1 VPPLS
6 PDGVGW
12 PKRPGSG
19 AGRARGRAARC
30 DRGSGW
36 RVLDHRRGGIGK
48 TALAVMRPPLLGA
61 KSKEWP
67 TGARGLRQFERRPLP
82 SERRC
87 ASPQIHIRGPQ
98 LRGVLVSSRP
108 ALRDA
113 ARSFFPKP
121 ISFRH
126 DSAGICILTLSLQV
140 EISRCSYIISKG
152 DDVSRPGSV
161 GERRPPTIVSSTHGL
176 RPIINGITLLA

>member
-1 VPPLS
+1 M
-6 PDGVGW
+6 
-12 PKRPGSG
+12 
-19 AGRARGRAARC
+19 AGRNGRDRELAELVAGLQDAIEGQGGVFLITGEAGSARPRSPSCDHLFLVRRARN
-30 DRGSGW
+30 G
-36 RVLDHRRGGIGK
+36 
-48 TALAVMRPPLLGA
+48 
-61 KSKEWP
+61 P
-67 TGARGLRQFERRPLP
+67 TGARGLRQFERRPQP